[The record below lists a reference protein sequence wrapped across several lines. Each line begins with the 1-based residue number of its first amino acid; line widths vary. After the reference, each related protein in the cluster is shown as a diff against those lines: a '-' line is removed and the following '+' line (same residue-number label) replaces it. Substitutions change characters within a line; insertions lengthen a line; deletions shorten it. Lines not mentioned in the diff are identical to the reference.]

1 MGTTEILVFM
11 SVKVFMSNESENVCH
26 SVMSESATPWTVAC
40 VHEILQAKILE
51 WFAISYSRGSS

>member
-51 WFAISYSRGSS
+51 